1 MSHTGAFT
9 GVDSFIMRFPSADD
23 RQVGY
28 ETDTITA
35 YTVAENAGRMAYA
48 KLMVNMLRMSP
59 NMVSNMALYNC
70 NSKYLELFSSA
81 VQRSFSNADLS
92 VGGGGVNFKEGKG
105 QRFSNF
111 FSFFWHES
119 SLG

>member
-1 MSHTGAFT
+1 MYILLDIHCQKYALNHLSPLTEWVSHTAAFT
-9 GVDSFIMRFPSADD
+9 GVDSFIMRFPSAEDQ
-23 RQVGY
+23 QVGY

-70 NSKYLELFSSA
+70 NSTS
-81 VQRSFSNADLS
+81 
-92 VGGGGVNFKEGKG
+92 
-105 QRFSNF
+105 
-111 FSFFWHES
+111 
-119 SLG
+119 